1 MDNTQYHPHHQQPP
15 HSNTYANTTP
25 PAEPTNNLLIYQPLH
40 PTMRTLLDPEY
51 IAFHDSCIQYLVP
64 DEQLHSWNSPSRSSP
79 LETTLSEGG
88 GGAGN
93 GNGPCRVG
101 LVRDV
106 QLERCRVRIFV
117 PAGSNCSSTGGGGG
131 GGSEQGVVVPGKYP
145 VLYWLHGGGWVTG
158 GLDSENDFLMY
169 LCQSELSFFFFF
181 YFTSSNTDSFYC
193 CCYSSTFLFLFLFL
207 FFYSFP
213 ESQKLTFLGAVAW
226 CLGVS
231 QLHSVLS

>member
-1 MDNTQYHPHHQQPP
+1 MDNTQYHHPHPHPP

-64 DEQLHSWNSPSRSSP
+64 DEQLHSWNSPSPPTRSSP
-79 LETTLSEGG
+79 LSTLSDAG
-88 GGAGN
+88 GGA

-131 GGSEQGVVVPGKYP
+131 GGEHGVVVPVKYP

-181 YFTSSNTDSFYC
+181 TSSKTDSFYC
-193 CCYSSTFLFLFLFL
+193 FTYSSTFLFLFPSLFL
-207 FFYSFP
+207 FPPRST
-213 ESQKLTFLGAVAW
+213 KLTFLGAVAW

>member
-1 MDNTQYHPHHQQPP
+1 
-15 HSNTYANTTP
+15 
-25 PAEPTNNLLIYQPLH
+25 
-40 PTMRTLLDPEY
+40 MRTLLDPEY

-79 LETTLSEGG
+79 LETLSEGG
-88 GGAGN
+88 GGGA

-131 GGSEQGVVVPGKYP
+131 GEQGVVVPVKYP

-169 LCQSELSFFFFF
+169 LCQSEWSFFLFFF
-181 YFTSSNTDSFYC
+181 YFI
-193 CCYSSTFLFLFLFL
+193 
-207 FFYSFP
+207 
-213 ESQKLTFLGAVAW
+213 
-226 CLGVS
+226 
-231 QLHSVLS
+231 

>member
-1 MDNTQYHPHHQQPP
+1 MDNTQYHPHHQPP

-25 PAEPTNNLLIYQPLH
+25 PAEPTTNNLLIYQPLH

-79 LETTLSEGG
+79 LSTLSEGG
-88 GGAGN
+88 GN

-131 GGSEQGVVVPGKYP
+131 GGEQRVVVPGKYP

-169 LCQSELSFFFFF
+169 LCQSELSFFLFFF
-181 YFTSSNTDSFYC
+181 HFI
-193 CCYSSTFLFLFLFL
+193 
-207 FFYSFP
+207 
-213 ESQKLTFLGAVAW
+213 
-226 CLGVS
+226 
-231 QLHSVLS
+231 